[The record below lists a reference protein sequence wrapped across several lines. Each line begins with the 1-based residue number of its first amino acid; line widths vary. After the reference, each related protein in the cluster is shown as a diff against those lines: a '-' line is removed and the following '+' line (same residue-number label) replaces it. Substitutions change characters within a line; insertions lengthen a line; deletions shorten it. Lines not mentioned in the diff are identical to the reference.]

1 MKFKIFGKNYL
12 VSSKRLAVLIGVVL
26 LTTGLV
32 GGWFYWR
39 AVSNS
44 SDGANNAI
52 GSSAASWGGMGAG
65 MGMWGSRAPGSG
77 FGRPQPVSAGVV
89 RRMDV
94 RHTINALG
102 TMTA

>member
-65 MGMWGSRAPGSG
+65 MGIDRKS
-77 FGRPQPVSAGVV
+77 VV
-89 RRMDV
+89 
-94 RHTINALG
+94 
-102 TMTA
+102 